1 MKREVIWTWAAEAD
15 LQRLFAEAEDS
26 SDGNGLRLLT
36 EIEKATVLLL
46 CFPLLAPAWRSPVRR
61 LVLRRRH
68 LGLFYV
74 PEPRGIVVIGVA
86 DLRRDPESLRSEMLG
101 RLPR

>member
-1 MKREVIWTWAAEAD
+1 MKREVIWIWAAEAD

-46 CFPLLAPAWRSPVRR
+46 CFPLLAPN
-61 LVLRRRH
+61 
-68 LGLFYV
+68 
-74 PEPRGIVVIGVA
+74 
-86 DLRRDPESLRSEMLG
+86 
-101 RLPR
+101 